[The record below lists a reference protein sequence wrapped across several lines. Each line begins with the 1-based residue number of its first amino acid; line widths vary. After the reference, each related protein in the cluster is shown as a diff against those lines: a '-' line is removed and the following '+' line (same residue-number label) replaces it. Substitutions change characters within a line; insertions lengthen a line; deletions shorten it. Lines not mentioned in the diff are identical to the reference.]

1 MKKLLSVVATVALSL
16 GSVLGM
22 SAAALAVPITYELTA
37 SSTSLAVGETATLAT
52 NAPEDAIAAIF
63 VDGVIA
69 GDTLAASALNG
80 AEYAWGWGVSDNSV
94 AHTLSFGS
102 TSRARLGSPLTP

>member
-22 SAAALAVPITYELTA
+22 SAAALAAPVSYELSA
-37 SSTSLAVGETATLAT
+37 SSTSLAAGETATLAT

-69 GDTLAASALNG
+69 GDTLAASALN
-80 AEYAWGWGVSDNSV
+80 
-94 AHTLSFGS
+94 
-102 TSRARLGSPLTP
+102 